1 MNGWLARRS
10 AWQFALIWGSAMFLA
25 WFIGTEVIPWPG
37 TGHHI
42 ALRYAIT
49 SGLFLAA
56 ITAVAATYKHQG
68 QREPHGP
75 EQ

>member
-1 MNGWLARRS
+1 MNGWLARHS

-25 WFIGTEVIPWPG
+25 SFIGSEVIPWPG
-37 TGHHI
+37 KVHHI

-49 SGLFLAA
+49 TGLFLAA
-56 ITAVAATYKHQG
+56 ITAVAATYKQQG
-68 QREPHGP
+68 QREPRDP